1 MSLTIHCRLT
11 LWFSRRPRLARTG
24 FLVCRSSR
32 KKSSGLLDPTIY
44 LCRLRDSLP
53 ERTVRRRFR
62 YATLPIFVASALI
75 GGGLLTGQGIGDPQT
90 VTIKN
95 PTKRTRAS
103 IAAGKKAYDINCAS
117 CHGKRAEG
125 AEKAGT
131 PISIIE
137 EQGGRQPP
145 DLTDSKW
152 DHGSTDDSIY
162 TTIEK

>member
-1 MSLTIHCRLT
+1 M
-11 LWFSRRPRLARTG
+11 
-24 FLVCRSSR
+24 
-32 KKSSGLLDPTIY
+32 
-44 LCRLRDSLP
+44 
-53 ERTVRRRFR
+53 RRRFR
-62 YATLPIFVASALI
+62 YATLPIVVASALI
-75 GGGLLTGQGIGDPQT
+75 GGGLLTGQGISDPQT

-103 IAAGKKAYDINCAS
+103 ITAGKKAYDINCAS

-152 DHGSTDDSIY
+152 DHGSTDGSIY
-162 TTIEK
+162 TTIKKGVPGTMMASWNGRIRDREIWNIVNYLRSLAPKK

>member
-1 MSLTIHCRLT
+1 M
-11 LWFSRRPRLARTG
+11 
-24 FLVCRSSR
+24 
-32 KKSSGLLDPTIY
+32 
-44 LCRLRDSLP
+44 
-53 ERTVRRRFR
+53 RRRFR
-62 YATLPIFVASALI
+62 YATLLVLVASVLI
-75 GGGLLTGQGIGDPQT
+75 GGGLLTGQGISDPQT

-103 IAAGKKAYDINCAS
+103 ITAGKKAYDINCAS

-131 PISIIE
+131 LISIIE

-162 TTIEK
+162 TTIKKGVPGTMMASWNGRIRDREIWNIVNYLRSLAPKK